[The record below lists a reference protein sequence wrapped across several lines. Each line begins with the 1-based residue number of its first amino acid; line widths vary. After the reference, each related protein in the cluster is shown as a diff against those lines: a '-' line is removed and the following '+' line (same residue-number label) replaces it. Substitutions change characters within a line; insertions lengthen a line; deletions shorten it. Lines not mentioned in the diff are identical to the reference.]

1 MTEYEPNLL
10 ASMISLIFL
19 GIIFA
24 SILIW
29 AQKERRNPLQL
40 GQNPSTL
47 PDWNIQWIDFFL
59 FIFSGFLFVLLAQ
72 NILAAY
78 MPELPE
84 GDTIELTPQ
93 IALLSILTLH
103 GPILLSYLL
112 FQKFYL
118 KDNGIRLNIVPVNF
132 FADFKQSFIL
142 FIQFLPLIWIISI
155 LWSSLLGLLQHFSLI
170 EEFPA
175 QPLVELMAK
184 DIPMLDFLLIAL
196 LGIAFVPVIEEIIF
210 RGCLYRFLKAR
221 NSIVVAQLVSAALF
235 ALLHD
240 NLNSFLPLVFIGF
253 ILARIYEAS
262 GSIYKTIF
270 FHALFNASSFTFLGL
285 LKYSELPLEI
295 IFP

>member
-1 MTEYEPNLL
+1 MTEYEPNFL
-10 ASMISLIFL
+10 ASMIPLIFL

-72 NILAAY
+72 NILAAC

-103 GPILLSYLL
+103 GPILLSFLL

-170 EEFPA
+170 EEFPV

-184 DIPMLDFLLIAL
+184 DIPMLDFLLIAF

>member
-1 MTEYEPNLL
+1 
-10 ASMISLIFL
+10 
-19 GIIFA
+19 
-24 SILIW
+24 
-29 AQKERRNPLQL
+29 
-40 GQNPSTL
+40 
-47 PDWNIQWIDFFL
+47 
-59 FIFSGFLFVLLAQ
+59 
-72 NILAAY
+72 
-78 MPELPE
+78 
-84 GDTIELTPQ
+84 
-93 IALLSILTLH
+93 
-103 GPILLSYLL
+103 
-112 FQKFYL
+112 
-118 KDNGIRLNIVPVNF
+118 
-132 FADFKQSFIL
+132 
-142 FIQFLPLIWIISI
+142 
-155 LWSSLLGLLQHFSLI
+155 
-170 EEFPA
+170 
-175 QPLVELMAK
+175 MAK

>member
-1 MTEYEPNLL
+1 MTEYEPNFL
-10 ASMISLIFL
+10 ASVISLMFL
-19 GIIFA
+19 GIIFT

-29 AQKERRNPLQL
+29 AQKERRNPLHL
-40 GQNPSTL
+40 GENPSTL
-47 PDWNIQWIDFFL
+47 PQWNIPWIDFLL
-59 FIFSGFLFVLLAQ
+59 FIFAGFLFVLFAQ
-72 NILAAY
+72 NIMAAC

-93 IALLSILTLH
+93 IALLSILTLQ
-103 GPILLSYLL
+103 GPILLSYLF

-118 KDNGIRLNIVPVNF
+118 KDKAVRLNIVPVNF
-132 FADFKQSFIL
+132 LADFKQSFIL
-142 FIQFLPLIWIISI
+142 FIQFLPLIWIISL
-155 LWSSLLGLLQHFSLI
+155 LWSSVLGLLQHFSLI
-170 EEFPA
+170 EDFPV

-221 NSIVVAQLVSAALF
+221 NSILIAQLVSAALF

-253 ILARIYEAS
+253 ILARIYES
-262 GSIYKTIF
+262 TGSIYKTIF

-285 LKYSELPLEI
+285 LKYSELRLEI

>member
-1 MTEYEPNLL
+1 MTEYEPNFL
-10 ASMISLIFL
+10 ASMIPLIFL

-170 EEFPA
+170 EEFPV

-184 DIPMLDFLLIAL
+184 DIPMLDFLLIAF